1 MRYIVFVF
9 LSACSVAP
17 VAAVTVDAGHEEPA
31 QDAAPPPT
39 IANPVRPVTEDAA
52 AVPPEADAGPPP
64 TDAARGQGACV
75 LVDAA
80 VVACPT
86 PVGHII
92 TWQYDMGGTGVC
104 GYGGWSNDA
113 ACPTG
118 HACTV
123 FAGAGM
129 AAGTCAP

>member
-1 MRYIVFVF
+1 MRPLVFVV
-9 LSACSVAP
+9 LVGCSVAAP
-17 VAAVTVDAGHEEPA
+17 VAVTVDAGHEEPA

-52 AVPPEADAGPPP
+52 AVPTADAGPPP
-64 TDAARGQGACV
+64 VDAARGQGACV

-80 VVACPT
+80 VVTCPT

-92 TWQYDMGGTGVC
+92 TYLYDAGGTGVC

-118 HACTV
+118 RACTV

-129 AAGTCAP
+129 AQGACRE